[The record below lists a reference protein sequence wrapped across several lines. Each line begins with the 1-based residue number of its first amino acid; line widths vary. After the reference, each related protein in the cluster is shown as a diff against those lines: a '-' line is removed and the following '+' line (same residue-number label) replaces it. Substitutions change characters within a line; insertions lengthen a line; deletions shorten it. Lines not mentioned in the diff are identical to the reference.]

1 MPSDDYLLS
10 ILATFKDSASPE
22 LKKLGQSIT
31 GVEKATDAAKPKA
44 KSFGS
49 SITALSGQ
57 FLVATQAAGQVVAAV
72 KQMYEFAKVGAVVQ
86 QTEDSFDGLIDK
98 LGVTPDLLDD
108 LREASDGTISDM
120 RLMSATTTLLAGAQG
135 ELASALADATPE
147 LLEIAK
153 AANKLNPSLGDTAFL
168 YESLAT
174 GIKRASP
181 MILDNL
187 GLTIKI
193 GEANEKYAASIGKTV
208 EQLTAEEQKLA
219 LLIET
224 RRAGNVLIEQAG
236 GAAGSATDDFARLE
250 AATENLSNAFKKQ
263 LTPSVA
269 NFAEALADMLTER
282 QTLEKLLRDET
293 QAVLETSK
301 SYDEYV
307 SQANEVVAAHGFIYD
322 STGQLTEAMKE
333 WNLQT
338 GEEFLISTGKAVEGA
353 KILTEQQYDLL
364 ASLDDMGPTVRR
376 TGDNFGY
383 YEEELYR
390 VVAAEKIAEDAALK
404 LEAAQL
410 RINDA
415 LGDLATTMSGAVGD
429 EIDDYAKK
437 HASLADDLRK
447 AERSIAELRAEE
459 GFPTEDQ
466 LGRLGDYRAN
476 ALGIADDMR
485 TLAEEHREAMN
496 SIVFDLTMARLEA
509 DGFTEAELTLAT
521 SLAEGMGLV
530 DERTATAMRNIN
542 SSISTFDEGGN
553 LGQAADDIL
562 AIASGLTD
570 IEVPTGVTAA
580 LGSGIGLVE
589 NWGVLA
595 QEQIGTTYAETTSS
609 VEEESDTKWT
619 LPSRTATCFLR
630 AWHLLS
636 QW

>member
-1 MPSDDYLLS
+1 
-10 ILATFKDSASPE
+10 
-22 LKKLGQSIT
+22 
-31 GVEKATDAAKPKA
+31 
-44 KSFGS
+44 
-49 SITALSGQ
+49 
-57 FLVATQAAGQVVAAV
+57 
-72 KQMYEFAKVGAVVQ
+72 
-86 QTEDSFDGLIDK
+86 
-98 LGVTPDLLDD
+98 
-108 LREASDGTISDM
+108 
-120 RLMSATTTLLAGAQG
+120 MSATTTLLAGAQG

-476 ALGIADDMR
+476 ALGIADQLGRLGDYRANALGIADDMR

-542 SSISTFDEGGN
+542 S
-553 LGQAADDIL
+553 
-562 AIASGLTD
+562 
-570 IEVPTGVTAA
+570 
-580 LGSGIGLVE
+580 
-589 NWGVLA
+589 
-595 QEQIGTTYAETTSS
+595 
-609 VEEESDTKWT
+609 
-619 LPSRTATCFLR
+619 
-630 AWHLLS
+630 
-636 QW
+636 